1 MSSAVR
7 LPSELRQFLAL
18 AGPQSLLVRG
28 PPGSGKSTLCLALLE
43 AFGGDRLLITS
54 RVTQQELE
62 REFPWMGSAPTSG
75 IQVVD
80 ASALDPP
87 YRGGFTGG
95 TEATILADGDPGERE
110 ALTEFMMLPAPVQEA
125 WSRLP
130 TTRPAAVVI
139 DSWDALVEQYLG
151 VRARHGSEALDRS
164 EVERMLL
171 RRMGRSPCHLILVL
185 EREEQSQLDYLVNGV
200 VVTRRELSDDRL
212 ERWLLIPKLRG
223 IRVASSSYP
232 YTVEGAKFQCIEPV
246 RTPSSLPQGAIDPEP
261 DAVAGQ
267 LWPGSRSFAGNFGRL
282 PLGKI
287 SVLEADEDLPDEVL
301 QHLVRPAIASTI
313 ARGGRVLL
321 VPPASLSAEDIWSG
335 LGEVA
340 AGRPLAPSFRVVDV
354 SRELGPTAAVVR
366 PELVASIV
374 PSNSLMAS
382 SSNPTGGD
390 AELTRWL
397 RGESPASAAPGL
409 VVAYVNG
416 LESLAASLRVAIT
429 PDVAATFIANVQT
442 TLGGANVHLIAL
454 ARPGTPLAN
463 SVRSLAAIRIEVR
476 GRLGRVF
483 LYGAKPWTPG
493 FVLTEASDG
502 GPYDLLRIV

>member
-7 LPSELRQFLAL
+7 LPSELRQFLSL
-18 AGPQSLLVRG
+18 PGPQSLLVRG

-43 AFGGDRLLITS
+43 AFGGERLLVTS
-54 RVTQQELE
+54 RVTQHELH
-62 REFPWMGSAPTSG
+62 REFPWMASTPNTG
-75 IQVVD
+75 IQIVD
-80 ASALDPP
+80 ASALEPP
-87 YRGGFTGG
+87 YRGGFGAA
-95 TEATILADGDPGERE
+95 TEATILTEGESSERE
-110 ALTEFMMLPAPVQEA
+110 ALSEFLMLPAPVQEA

-130 TTRPAAVVI
+130 TNQPSAVVI

-151 VRARHGSEALDRS
+151 MRNRHGADSLDRA

-200 VVTRRELSDDRL
+200 VVTRRELTDDRL

-246 RTPSSLPQGAIDPEP
+246 RTPSELPRGTIDPDP
-261 DAVAGQ
+261 DPVPRQ
-267 LWPGSRSFAGNFGRL
+267 LWPGSRSFAANFGRL

-287 SVLEADEDLPDEVL
+287 SLLEADEDLPDEVL
-301 QHLVRPAIASTI
+301 QHLVRPAIGHTI

-321 VPPASLSAEDIWSG
+321 VPPASLSADDIW
-335 LGEVA
+335 
-340 AGRPLAPSFRVVDV
+340 AGISEIAPVGPLSQSFRVVDV
-354 SRELGPTAAVVR
+354 SRELAPTSAATR
-366 PELVASIV
+366 PELAGSIV
-374 PSNSLMAS
+374 SPTSLVVSA
-382 SSNPTGGD
+382 SNPLAGD
-390 AELTRWL
+390 AELTQWL
-397 RGESPASAAPGL
+397 KGDGSAEGAPGL
-409 VVAYVNG
+409 VVVYVSG
-416 LESLAASLRVAIT
+416 LESLSAALRVAIT
-429 PDVAATFIANVQT
+429 PDVAATFIANVQS
-442 TLGGANVHLIAL
+442 TLGGANVHMVAL
-454 ARPGTPLAN
+454 ARPDTPLAKA
-463 SVRSLAAIRIEVR
+463 VRSLATIRIQVR

>member
-7 LPSELRQFLAL
+7 LPAELRQFLAL
-18 AGPQSLLVRG
+18 SGPQSLLVRG

-43 AFGGDRLLITS
+43 AFAGEKLLITS
-54 RVTQQELE
+54 RVTQLELH
-62 REFPWMGSAPTSG
+62 REFPWMASSPTSG
-75 IQVVD
+75 LQIVD
-80 ASALDPP
+80 ASSVEPP
-87 YRGGFTGG
+87 YRGGFAAVA
-95 TEATILADGDPGERE
+95 EATVLSEGDRTEQD
-110 ALTEFMMLPAPVQEA
+110 ALSEFLMLPAPVQEA

-130 TTRPAAVVI
+130 THRASAVVI

-151 VRARHGSEALDRS
+151 MRQRHGPDSLDRA

-171 RRMGRSPCHLILVL
+171 RRMSRSPCHLILVL

-246 RTPSSLPQGAIDPEP
+246 RTPSELPRGTIDPEP
-261 DAVAGQ
+261 EPVPRQ
-267 LWPGSRSFAGNFGRL
+267 LWPGSRSFAANFGRL

-301 QHLVRPAIASTI
+301 QHLVRPAIGHTLAQ
-313 ARGGRVLL
+313 GGRVLL
-321 VPPASLSAEDIWSG
+321 VPPASLSADDIWAGISDIATPTI
-335 LGEVA
+335 LGQ
-340 AGRPLAPSFRVVDV
+340 SFRVVDV
-354 SRELGPTAAVVR
+354 SRELAPAAAGGR
-366 PELVASIV
+366 PELVPTIV
-374 PSNSLMAS
+374 SPNSLVS
-382 SSNPTGGD
+382 SASNPIAGD

-397 RGESPASAAPGL
+397 KGTSASAKPGL
-409 VVAYVNG
+409 VVVYVSG
-416 LESLAASLRVAIT
+416 LESLSAALRVAIT
-429 PDVAATFIANVQT
+429 PDVAATFIANIQT
-442 TLGGANVHLIAL
+442 TLGGANVHMVAL
-454 ARPGTPLAN
+454 ARPATPLATA
-463 SVRSLAAIRIEVR
+463 VRSLAAIRIQVR

>member
-1 MSSAVR
+1 MCSAVR

-18 AGPQSLLVRG
+18 PGPQSLLVRG

-43 AFGGDRLLITS
+43 AFGGERVLVTS

-62 REFPWMGSAPTSG
+62 REFPWLGSSSPTG
-75 IQVVD
+75 IEVVD
-80 ASALDPP
+80 ASALEPP
-87 YRGGFTGG
+87 FRGGFAGG
-95 TEATILADGDPGERE
+95 TAATILTEGEASERD
-110 ALTEFMMLPAPVQEA
+110 ALAEFLMLPTPVQDA

-130 TTRPAAVVI
+130 SDRPSAVVI

-151 VRARHGSEALDRS
+151 VRSRHAADPLDRA

-171 RRMGRSPCHLILVL
+171 RRMSRSPCHLILVL
-185 EREEQSQLDYLVNGV
+185 EREEQSQLDYLLNGV
-200 VVTRRELSDDRL
+200 VVTRRELVDDRL

-246 RTPSSLPQGAIDPEP
+246 RTPSELPRGAVDPEP
-261 DAVAGQ
+261 EPVPRQ

-287 SVLEADEDLPDEVL
+287 SLLEADEDLPDEVL
-301 QHLVRPAIASTI
+301 QHLVRPAIAHAMSH
-313 ARGGRVLL
+313 GGRVLL
-321 VPPASLSAEDIWSG
+321 VPPASLSADDIWMG
-335 LGEVA
+335 IGEVA
-340 AGRPLAPSFRVVDV
+340 RSRPLAESFRVVDV
-354 SRELGPTAAVVR
+354 SRELGPSAAATH
-366 PELVASIV
+366 PELAGSIV
-374 PSNSLMAS
+374 SPNSLVS
-382 SSNPTGGD
+382 SASNPIAGD

-397 RGESPASAAPGL
+397 KGDGSAAAPGL
-409 VVAYVNG
+409 VVVYVSG
-416 LESLAASLRVAIT
+416 LESLSAALRVAIT
-429 PDVAATFIANVQT
+429 PDVAATFVANVQT
-442 TLGGANVHLIAL
+442 TLGGANVHLIAV
-454 ARPGTPLAN
+454 ARPETPLARA
-463 SVRSLAAIRIEVR
+463 VRSLATIRIQVR

-483 LYGAKPWTPG
+483 LYGTKPWTPG

>member
-18 AGPQSLLVRG
+18 DGPQTLLVRG

-43 AFGGDRLLITS
+43 AFGGDRLLVTS
-54 RVTQQELE
+54 RVTQHELE

-75 IQVVD
+75 IQIVD
-80 ASALDPP
+80 ASALEPP
-87 YRGGFTGG
+87 YRGGFAGG
-95 TEATILADGDPGERE
+95 TEATILADGEPGERE
-110 ALTEFMMLPAPVQEA
+110 ALTEFLMLPAPVQEA

-130 TTRPAAVVI
+130 TNRPAAVVI
-139 DSWDALVEQYLG
+139 DSWDALVEQFLG
-151 VRARHGSEALDRS
+151 MRSHNGAVTLDRP

-200 VVTRRELSDDRL
+200 VVTRRELTNDRL

-223 IRVASSSYP
+223 IRVASSSNP

-246 RTPSSLPQGAIDPEP
+246 RTPAELPRGAIDAEP
-261 DAVAGQ
+261 DPVSRQ

-287 SVLEADEDLPDEVL
+287 SLLEADEDLPDEVL

-335 LGEVA
+335 IGEVV
-340 AGRPLAPSFRVVDV
+340 AGRPLATSFRVVDV
-354 SRELGPTAAVVR
+354 SRELGPSSATSR

-374 PSNSLMAS
+374 SPNSLIAS
-382 SSNPTGGD
+382 TSNPLGGD
-390 AELTRWL
+390 ADLTQWL
-397 RGESPASAAPGL
+397 KGDGTPTAPPGL
-409 VVAYVNG
+409 VVAYVTG
-416 LESLAASLRVAIT
+416 
-429 PDVAATFIANVQT
+429 
-442 TLGGANVHLIAL
+442 
-454 ARPGTPLAN
+454 
-463 SVRSLAAIRIEVR
+463 
-476 GRLGRVF
+476 
-483 LYGAKPWTPG
+483 
-493 FVLTEASDG
+493 
-502 GPYDLLRIV
+502 